1 MTKLPIAAQEFNLRH
16 ERLRAF
22 LRENDLGAVLAYSP
36 QAEHKWTQTGH
47 VGYLSGWA
55 SHDRVVD
62 SVVVVPVVGPAVLLL
77 TGMDFMLEQIA
88 EVSPLQDVRLV
99 KPVDPNSIA
108 AHRKGHGGG
117 PRDFVAETM
126 AILDEAGAVGKDVG
140 IAGLGA
146 MPVPFFELLRNGF
159 GSQLRSIDDIV
170 GQIRTVKTPAEVQL
184 LRKSAALS
192 DLGFETMLQVARPGM
207 RGIEIVAEMEHAVR
221 REGADHAKYW
231 MASGPAPEWSNTRLD
246 IKPHERVLQDGD
258 LMASCSYVVYK
269 GYWCHGQRTGTLGK
283 PCQELSDIYAIAREA
298 QDAGLAQLKPGTR
311 IGDVGATIRDVGAG
325 YQFDM
330 PGSRYGHGIGLDY
343 SEQPVPLNDTNEQ
356 QLEAG
361 MTVVVHSVFTL
372 PGSGKMFVPL
382 GDVCHITPDGPEFL
396 MDFTRDLF
404 LASA

>member
-1 MTKLPIAAQEFNLRH
+1 MTELSIAAEEFNLRH
-16 ERLRAF
+16 ERVQAF
-22 LRENDLGAVLAYSP
+22 LRENDLGALLAFSP
-36 QAEHKWTQTGH
+36 PAEHKWTQTGH
-47 VGYLSGWA
+47 VAYLSGW
-55 SHDRVVD
+55 SNYDRIVD
-62 SVVVVPVVGPAVLLL
+62 SVVVVPVVGPAALLL

-108 AHRKGHGGG
+108 AHRKGASGG

-126 AILDEAGAVGKDVG
+126 AILDEAGATGKDVG
-140 IAGLGA
+140 IVGLGA
-146 MPVPFFELLRNGF
+146 MSVPFFESLRKGF
-159 GSQLRSIDDIV
+159 GSQLRNIDDIV
-170 GQIRTVKTPAEVQL
+170 GQIRAVKTPAEVQL
-184 LRKSAALS
+184 MRKSASLS

-207 RGIEIVAEMEHAVR
+207 RGIEVIAEMERAVR

-231 MASGPAPEWSNTRLD
+231 MASGPSPDWCDTRLD
-246 IKPHERVLQDGD
+246 LKPHERVLREGD

-269 GYWCHGQRTGTLGK
+269 GYWCHGQRTGALGK
-283 PCQELSDIYAIAREA
+283 PSQELSDLYAIAREA
-298 QDAGLAQLKPGTR
+298 QDAGLAQLKPGAR
-311 IGDVGATIRDVGAG
+311 IGDVGATIRDVGAR

-356 QLEAG
+356 PIEAG
-361 MTVVVHSVFTL
+361 TTVVVHSVFTL

-396 MDFTRDLF
+396 MNFTRDLF
-404 LASA
+404 LAGA

>member
-1 MTKLPIAAQEFNLRH
+1 MTKLPIAAQEFDLRH

-47 VGYLSGWA
+47 VAYLSGWA

-108 AHRKGHGGG
+108 AHRKGHGDG

-126 AILDEAGAVGKDVG
+126 AILDEAGAAGKDVG

-170 GQIRTVKTPAEVQL
+170 GRIRAVKTPAEVQL

-283 PCQELSDIYAIAREA
+283 PCQALSDIYAIAREA

-311 IGDVGATIRDVGAG
+311 IGDVGAAIRDVGAG
-325 YQFDM
+325 HQFDM

-343 SEQPVPLNDTNEQ
+343 SEQPVPLNDTNE
-356 QLEAG
+356 
-361 MTVVVHSVFTL
+361 
-372 PGSGKMFVPL
+372 
-382 GDVCHITPDGPEFL
+382 
-396 MDFTRDLF
+396 
-404 LASA
+404 